1 MRIAVQG
8 CCHGELDK
16 IFASVRYI
24 QDTQQTSIDLLIICG
39 DFQAM
44 RNTADLASLACPD
57 KYKHMGTFYQ
67 YYSGAKTAPVPTLF
81 VGGNHEASNYL
92 WELYHGG
99 WVCPNI
105 YFLGF
110 AGCIRFGDL
119 RIAGL
124 SGIYKQSHYND
135 GHYERFPYSDS
146 HVRSIYHVR
155 KFNIFRLAQIKA
167 STDVFLSHD
176 WPTGIAH
183 YGNTRKLLQFK
194 KHFRAEV
201 ESNTLGSPP
210 NEYLLR
216 KLKPSFWFA
225 AHLHVKFA
233 ALFEHQDPA
242 IVLPA
247 VSIAAPTELGDML
260 SKVKNPDEIN
270 IDDDDDDDEDDECLV
285 QSSDL
290 AASTT
295 HVSTTCTVSDSMMTS
310 TEQEY
315 NVGLAQGTINPT
327 PVSDVQLNDTVAVS
341 VNPDEICIS
350 DTDSNDQDSAPTPIV
365 AASKPVSTLPILTPT
380 STKFLALDK
389 CLPGRDFLQI
399 VDVPTDPESTT
410 PLKFYYDEEWLAIVR
425 ATHTFFTDSHTQTP
439 LPSDSDVELHIQ
451 RELGWIRETLLR
463 SPRVDPKVGYPIPD
477 NFSQTAPVYDPS
489 APNRGR
495 TDEVYLNRQTVEF
508 CNMLQI
514 PNRINPMGTMVSHT
528 PLSNQDPSNLANLTA
543 VGSVPLI

>member
-1 MRIAVQG
+1 MVNSTRYSLR
-8 CCHGELDK
+8 LDT
-16 IFASVRYI
+16 SRTHN
-24 QDTQQTSIDLLIICG
+24 DSIDLLIICG

-67 YYSGAKTAPVPTLF
+67 YYSGAKDR
-81 VGGNHEASNYL
+81 S
-92 WELYHGG
+92 
-99 WVCPNI
+99 C
-105 YFLGF
+105 
-110 AGCIRFGDL
+110 
-119 RIAGL
+119 
-124 SGIYKQSHYND
+124 SHTV
-135 GHYERFPYSDS
+135 S
-146 HVRSIYHVR
+146 
-155 KFNIFRLAQIKA
+155 
-167 STDVFLSHD
+167 
-176 WPTGIAH
+176 
-183 YGNTRKLLQFK
+183 
-194 KHFRAEV
+194 
-201 ESNTLGSPP
+201 
-210 NEYLLR
+210 
-216 KLKPSFWFA
+216 
-225 AHLHVKFA
+225 HLHVKFA

-270 IDDDDDDDEDDECLV
+270 IDDDDDDDEDDECL
-285 QSSDL
+285 
-290 AASTT
+290 
-295 HVSTTCTVSDSMMTS
+295 
-310 TEQEY
+310 
-315 NVGLAQGTINPT
+315 
-327 PVSDVQLNDTVAVS
+327 
-341 VNPDEICIS
+341 

-514 PNRINPMGTMVSHT
+514 PNRINPMGTMMCRVRGWDASGVNENIARTTHQAVAADSQALSVVSD
-528 PLSNQDPSNLANLTA
+528 Q
-543 VGSVPLI
+543 

>member
-57 KYKHMGTFYQ
+57 KYKHMGTFLPILQ
-67 YYSGAKTAPVPTLF
+67 RRKDRS
-81 VGGNHEASNYL
+81 
-92 WELYHGG
+92 
-99 WVCPNI
+99 C
-105 YFLGF
+105 
-110 AGCIRFGDL
+110 
-119 RIAGL
+119 
-124 SGIYKQSHYND
+124 SHTV
-135 GHYERFPYSDS
+135 S
-146 HVRSIYHVR
+146 
-155 KFNIFRLAQIKA
+155 
-167 STDVFLSHD
+167 
-176 WPTGIAH
+176 
-183 YGNTRKLLQFK
+183 
-194 KHFRAEV
+194 
-201 ESNTLGSPP
+201 
-210 NEYLLR
+210 
-216 KLKPSFWFA
+216 
-225 AHLHVKFA
+225 HLHVKFA

-295 HVSTTCTVSDSMMTS
+295 HVYTTCTVSDSMMT
-310 TEQEY
+310 
-315 NVGLAQGTINPT
+315 N
-327 PVSDVQLNDTVAVS
+327 
-341 VNPDEICIS
+341 
-350 DTDSNDQDSAPTPIV
+350 TDSNDQDSAPTPIV